1 MEIFTQ
7 FSSELD
13 EATKEQLEYGQ
24 GLMEILKQPLARP
37 LSLAEQVI
45 SLVAANKK
53 MFLGIPKNKIKWFQM
68 KMLEHVKENYSEI
81 IRELQEEKILTDELT
96 ENILN

>member
-1 MEIFTQ
+1 
-7 FSSELD
+7 
-13 EATKEQLEYGQ
+13 
-24 GLMEILKQPLARP
+24 
-37 LSLAEQVI
+37 
-45 SLVAANKK
+45 

-96 ENILN
+96 ENILKAVEDAKKCYLN